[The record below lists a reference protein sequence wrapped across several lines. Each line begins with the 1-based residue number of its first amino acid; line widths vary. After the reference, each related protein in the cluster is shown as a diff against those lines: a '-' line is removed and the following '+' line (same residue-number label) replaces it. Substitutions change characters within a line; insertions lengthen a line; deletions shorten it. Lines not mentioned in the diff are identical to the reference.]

1 MTIEEMKENYKL
13 IFKSDE
19 GQIVFNDLQQRCH
32 IFATTHT
39 ENTHETAFR
48 EGQRSV
54 VLFLINMLSDKPPPK
69 QETTEE
75 E

>member
-1 MTIEEMKENYKL
+1 MTIEEMKENYRL
-13 IFKSDE
+13 VFTSDE
-19 GQIVFNDLQQRCH
+19 GQIVFNDLQVRCH
-32 IFATTHT
+32 VFQSTHS

-54 VLFLINMLSDKPPPK
+54 VLFLMNMLSNKPAPQ